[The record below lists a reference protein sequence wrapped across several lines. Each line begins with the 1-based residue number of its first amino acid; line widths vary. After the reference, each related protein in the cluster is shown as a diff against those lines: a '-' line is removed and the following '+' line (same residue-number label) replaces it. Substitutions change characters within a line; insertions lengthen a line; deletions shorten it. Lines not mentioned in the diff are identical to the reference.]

1 MRPEGAGPEATG
13 RDPPG
18 GSGVRRTAG
27 GVHIPSSGQ
36 ALVFPGPA
44 GARLQPHLSVQP
56 QPESPS
62 GAPAPRVHS
71 GQATPLRA
79 GAHMA
84 LSFTGKEP
92 SETEVLWEPSLVTE
106 KK

>member
-1 MRPEGAGPEATG
+1 M
-13 RDPPG
+13 
-18 GSGVRRTAG
+18 
-27 GVHIPSSGQ
+27 HIRSLGQ

-44 GARLQPHLSVQP
+44 GAQLQPHLSVRP

-71 GQATPLRA
+71 GQAAPFGA
-79 GAHMA
+79 GAHVA
-84 LSFTGKEP
+84 LSFTGKEA